1 MRDYAIDEALDA
13 ATPFEA
19 PRISPARG
27 LETLL
32 ARLDVVEEEDLGE
45 VADIVRLA
53 AVEIGRARGEVL
65 RAAAV
70 RLAEAEAEARE
81 ILEDA
86 RLHAEAMRAAGLAA
100 LRRRVDESE
109 RFLAPDEEPISDPGR
124 HLRLA
129 RPLPTPLA

>member
-13 ATPFEA
+13 PTPFEA
-19 PRISPARG
+19 PRLSPARG

-32 ARLDVVEEEDLGE
+32 ARLDVVEEDIGE

-53 AVEIGRARGEVL
+53 AVEIDRARGEVL